1 MSRVSSDKQKSARP
15 TMPKRSIS
23 ASNVISSNSTINIGK
38 NSSSSSSSLDGGSD
52 CDSPTSPGYQLQ
64 FGELEGSP
72 DEYNDN
78 DVESDENTA
87 ADLDMYNNL
96 ITKFNESVAK
106 VEKDFSH
113 VMGNLNS
120 QSEKLEETHKR
131 EYDRVIDRKD
141 DLTKQLHAME
151 DKYKVRNSILDHN
164 LFLHSLCFN
173 VLWYLTVFCVYVIYL
188 FPQERMAD
196 LELRREK
203 LYQTHILKYKS
214 KSVEKE

>member
-1 MSRVSSDKQKSARP
+1 
-15 TMPKRSIS
+15 
-23 ASNVISSNSTINIGK
+23 
-38 NSSSSSSSLDGGSD
+38 
-52 CDSPTSPGYQLQ
+52 
-64 FGELEGSP
+64 
-72 DEYNDN
+72 
-78 DVESDENTA
+78 
-87 ADLDMYNNL
+87 
-96 ITKFNESVAK
+96 
-106 VEKDFSH
+106 
-113 VMGNLNS
+113 
-120 QSEKLEETHKR
+120 
-131 EYDRVIDRKD
+131 
-141 DLTKQLHAME
+141 ME